1 MFIDV
6 LQEYRPMTGGQARAF
21 WLAKPG
27 VGEIRAEPLPAA
39 RLEDV
44 VVRTLFTG
52 ISRGTETLVFEG
64 RVPPAEYGRMRAPFQ
79 AGDFPAPVKYGY
91 CNVGVVERGPAP
103 LVGRRVFCLYPHQTR
118 YVVPASAV
126 HALPDDVPAE
136 RGVLAA
142 NLETAL
148 NGLWD
153 AAPRLGDRVAVIGA
167 GAVGS
172 LAAWLAARAGCA
184 VQLIDIDERKQAV
197 ATALGI
203 EFATPAAA
211 ARDAD
216 VVIHASGAPAGLAT
230 ALELA
235 GFEATVT
242 ELSWYGIHAT
252 AVPLGGAFHS
262 RRLTLKASQVG
273 TVAAQQRARWSYAR
287 RMQLVL
293 ELLRAPVLD
302 ALLTGEST
310 FEELPAALA
319 QLAAGRGYTLCHR
332 IRFP

>member
-1 MFIDV
+1 
-6 LQEYRPMTGGQARAF
+6 
-21 WLAKPG
+21 
-27 VGEIRAEPLPAA
+27 
-39 RLEDV
+39 
-44 VVRTLFTG
+44 
-52 ISRGTETLVFEG
+52 
-64 RVPPAEYGRMRAPFQ
+64 VPPERA
-79 AGDFPAPVKYGY
+79 
-91 CNVGVVERGPAP
+91 
-103 LVGRRVFCLYPHQTR
+103 
-118 YVVPASAV
+118 
-126 HALPDDVPAE
+126 
-136 RGVLAA
+136 VLAA
-142 NLETAL
+142 NLETAV

-167 GAVGS
+167 GAVGT

-184 VQLIDIDERKQAV
+184 VQLIDIDERKHAV

-203 EFATPAAA
+203 AFATPAAA

-242 ELSWYGIHAT
+242 ELSWYGTHAP

-262 RRLTLKASQVG
+262 RRLTIQASQVG
-273 TVAAQQRARWSYAR
+273 AVATQQRARWSYAR

-310 FEELPAALA
+310 FEELPTALA